1 MDEDICMREFIKLAE
16 RIGIEIRYTTDG
28 PSGLCM
34 VKGDRIFFI
43 DKSMNP
49 KTTLSL
55 FVRDM
60 KTIDIL
66 KGVYIVPLLRKQ
78 LGLED
83 DSSEW

>member
-1 MDEDICMREFIKLAE
+1 MDEDVCIREFIKLAE

-34 VKGDRIFFI
+34 VRGNRIFFI
-43 DKSMNP
+43 DKSMDP

-60 KTIDIL
+60 KTIDTL

-78 LGLED
+78 LRLED
-83 DSSEW
+83 DTSEW

>member
-1 MDEDICMREFIKLAE
+1 MDEDVCIREFIKLAE

-34 VKGDRIFFI
+34 VRGERIFFI

-60 KTIDIL
+60 KRIDIL

-78 LGLED
+78 MGLED

>member
-1 MDEDICMREFIKLAE
+1 MDEDVCIREFIKLAE
-16 RIGIEIRYTTDG
+16 RMSIEIRYTTDG

-34 VKGDRIFFI
+34 VRGNRIFFI
-43 DKSMNP
+43 DKSMGP

-60 KTIDIL
+60 KTIDTL

-83 DSSEW
+83 DTSDW